1 MPFSLFALRCIWV
14 SQQPLKYRQN
24 VINNLYKARMSIH
37 ACLLTTMAGAKIVS
51 LEPKNQPQPK

>member
-37 ACLLTTMAGAKIVS
+37 ACLLSTMACTKIAS
-51 LEPKNQPQPK
+51 LQSKSILK